1 MINDT
6 IDIIDAKIVN
16 FGIDFVIVGDLET
29 NKFVILNRA
38 IETLTNFYQN
48 KLEIGEPFFITDVYN
63 ELNQVDGV
71 VDTVSVKITQKT
83 GINYA
88 ETRFNIDRATSPD
101 GRHINVPDN
110 VVMELKFPASDIRG
124 DIK

>member
-1 MINDT
+1 M
-6 IDIIDAKIVN
+6 
-16 FGIDFVIVGDLET
+16 
-29 NKFVILNRA
+29 LNRA
-38 IETLTNFYQN
+38 IETLTTFYQN